1 MNKELA
7 PPPPGTAFAYP
18 GGEAIFAKYS
28 HKPDGSLTIDCSSCV
43 YREPCGHRPAGTPTI
58 RPCIGGVY
66 LDKMKYLE
74 MKLLGEIT

>member
-1 MNKELA
+1 MSKA
-7 PPPPGTAFAYP
+7 PPQGTVVSYP
-18 GGEAIFAKYS
+18 GGEAVFAKYV
-28 HKPDGSLTIDCSSCV
+28 HRPDGSLSLDCSDCV
-43 YREPCGHRPAGTPTI
+43 YARTCLLRPPGKPTA